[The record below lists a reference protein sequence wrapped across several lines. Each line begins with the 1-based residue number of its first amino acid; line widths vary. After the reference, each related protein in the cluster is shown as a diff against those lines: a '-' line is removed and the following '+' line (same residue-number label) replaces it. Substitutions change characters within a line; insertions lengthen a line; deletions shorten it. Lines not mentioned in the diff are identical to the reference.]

1 MGMKHLTI
9 TLISL
14 LVSMGAWGE
23 CTIKSEYNPT
33 LDFTFNRL
41 HGTRDCVLDGIMKD
55 DLMIAGYWIEKRTN
69 TTLFI
74 AINNI
79 RAGKDIDLEF
89 YGYEELYLKQL
100 SESITDT
107 DSIKFIKRY
116 SYNGAE
122 QPQIERNLREGG
134 FRR

>member
-1 MGMKHLTI
+1 ME
-9 TLISL
+9 
-14 LVSMGAWGE
+14 A
-23 CTIKSEYNPT
+23 
-33 LDFTFNRL
+33 RL
-41 HGTRDCVLDGIMKD
+41 GIAI
-55 DLMIAGYWIEKRTN
+55 MIAGYWIEKRTN

-89 YGYEELYLKQL
+89 YGYEELYLKRL
-100 SESITDT
+100 SERITDT
-107 DSIKFIKRY
+107 DSIKFIRIY

-134 FRR
+134 FRRLSNVSAYGTDIALV